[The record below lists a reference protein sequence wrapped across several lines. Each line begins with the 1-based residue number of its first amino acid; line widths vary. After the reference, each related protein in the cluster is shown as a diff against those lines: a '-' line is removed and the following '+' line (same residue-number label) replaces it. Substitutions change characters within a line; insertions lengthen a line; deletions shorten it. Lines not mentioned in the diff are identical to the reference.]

1 MIQANSCRLSTR
13 STPLRRPDNA
23 QISASE
29 DDYVSDRHR
38 DFAPVKRVQMPH
50 PDALT
55 TMKRLNSF
63 ELANYPL
70 PPLLDWHEGHAS
82 RLDRNVCGGTQL
94 QSPRHS
100 TTFRLVNSLV
110 NRSFP
115 PPSRSQSTPISELL
129 LPSADLAAENAS
141 PLLFAPP
148 PYPTPNFPH
157 TPVTSPTSAQSGALF
172 KCHPN

>member
-1 MIQANSCRLSTR
+1 
-13 STPLRRPDNA
+13 
-23 QISASE
+23 
-29 DDYVSDRHR
+29 
-38 DFAPVKRVQMPH
+38 MPH

-70 PPLLDWHEGHAS
+70 PPLLDWHEGHGMSIICIADSRAPHPLDTLQLAS

-94 QSPRHS
+94 QLPRHS

-157 TPVTSPTSAQSGALF
+157 TPVTSPTSAQSGAFF